1 MKSDLGIKQQ
11 LKMGEQWRER
21 ALRPALLTR
30 GNVKA
35 SHQGYRVFRAE
46 RSQGDSHPRRSCCP
60 GWAQSP
66 HQQPYFPSVCWQH
79 RPSLEPA
86 GGIQAH
92 FAPIP
97 MTIWN
102 IEHWAIVGS
111 VLKMRPMCLLEENW
125 FSKTHLDEWQA
136 RLARCRISW
145 LRMRQMPRGVP
156 ELLHCALTRDLY
168 IRWKNSSGGEF

>member
-1 MKSDLGIKQQ
+1 MKGKSS
-11 LKMGEQWRER
+11 
-21 ALRPALLTR
+21 AALLTR
-30 GNVKA
+30 ENVKA
-35 SHQGYRVFRAE
+35 SHRGCRVFRAE
-46 RSQGDSHPRRSCCP
+46 HSQGDSHPRRSCCP

-97 MTIWN
+97 VTIWN

-125 FSKTHLDEWQA
+125 FSKTHLDEWQV

-145 LRMRQMPRGVP
+145 FWMRQIPRGVP
-156 ELLHCALTRDLY
+156 ELLHCAL
-168 IRWKNSSGGEF
+168 